1 MLQVPRLNIK
11 QISMETGFFC
21 DREAYH
27 PSMWTGLMLNI
38 NVIWEFRGSGDT
50 GFELGSNSHCMGY
63 HPVSLLVIY
72 HLQASASSHWAA
84 SPFTDSGGGGLVT
97 QSCPTLAT
105 PWTEACQVPLS
116 MGFFRQEYWSG
127 LPFPSPSTSYT
138 PWKNRGQAFR
148 FLKTIS
154 YIFRGKTIS

>member
-116 MGFFRQEYWSG
+116 MGFSVQESWSG
-127 LPFPSPSTSYT
+127 WPCPPPGELPDSWIKPTSLT
-138 PWKNRGQAFR
+138 F
-148 FLKTIS
+148 TCI
-154 YIFRGKTIS
+154 GKQVLYH

>member
-1 MLQVPRLNIK
+1 
-11 QISMETGFFC
+11 
-21 DREAYH
+21 
-27 PSMWTGLMLNI
+27 
-38 NVIWEFRGSGDT
+38 
-50 GFELGSNSHCMGY
+50 MGY

-127 LPFPSPSTSYT
+127 LLCPPSEDLPNPGLNPCLLCLLYWQAGSLPPESPGKPRTRLSLVQSLSRVRLFATLWTETHQAYLSITSSWSLPKFT
-138 PWKNRGQAFR
+138 GQFH
-148 FLKTIS
+148 
-154 YIFRGKTIS
+154 